1 MPKRAIYDPA
11 SMEAAVQELQSYPEL
26 SLRAAAKKYVIPP
39 TSLQFKLKNPGHKE
53 SFGPSPVLSH
63 EEEQTL
69 VR

>member
-11 SMEAAVQELQSYPEL
+11 SMEAAIQEVQSNPEL
-26 SLRAAAKKYVIPP
+26 SLRAVAKKYGIPR

-63 EEEQTL
+63 DEEQTL